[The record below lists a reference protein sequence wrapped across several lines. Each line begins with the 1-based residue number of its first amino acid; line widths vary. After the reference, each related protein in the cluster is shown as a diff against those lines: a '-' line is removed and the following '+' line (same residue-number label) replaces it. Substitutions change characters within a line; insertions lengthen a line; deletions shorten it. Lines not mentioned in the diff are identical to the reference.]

1 METLLAKDPDFSN
14 GWNFLGWL
22 YNKQGRYKLA
32 AIALLKAIEANP
44 FDPYAYN
51 NLGQALAGQKKYEE
65 ALPQYLKQIEINK
78 GDVYAYGNLGRVYL
92 ELNQNQKA
100 QDALEAVA
108 ALSAK
113 PDPYVQFNLGRA
125 YSRNNQPKK
134 AVEAFQKSA
143 EIEPIPNRYNSVAY
157 ELAINHLD
165 LNIAQHYA
173 ESAIADTI
181 LKSRMTS
188 LDHLTAED
196 VRLSAALPSYW
207 DTLGWIRFLR
217 GTIPTL
223 KDTSAV
229 PGKCIPLA
237 KSATTSRKSTKKRIA
252 AKMLSK
258 PISWLLLLRVPC
270 RKPSRLSLRSSAT
283 TLTSTKSP
291 MKLAHV
297 SRFCE
302 RCKSPTLMT
311 SQASRIS
318 GFWWL
323 PAAKFAKCFSRLA
336 MRCCV
341 RRLPPSNRQP
351 SPISFPKLQTRS
363 WFAGQAL
370 LSPGCT

>member
-1 METLLAKDPDFSN
+1 MALSVTLLLLPLVLHAQESETAPVIPVYSFLLQSLNGPSGPALTAYVADVTKSVNRRWSARVREAVSYGKGVVAVRFTVNKNGTLAPDSIATEVSASPLLDQASTAIIASAPPFNTFPKELNLPGIEFRCTFRYGLLPDGPYKTLYESARTASGNRDYSTAAQIMETLLAKDPDFSN

-32 AIALLKAIEANP
+32 AIALLKAIEVNP

-65 ALPQYLKQIEINK
+65 AVTQYLKQIEINK

-165 LNIAQHYA
+165 LNIAEHYA
-173 ESAIADTI
+173 ESAIADTM

-207 DTLGWIRFLR
+207 DTLG
-217 GTIPTL
+217 
-223 KDTSAV
+223 
-229 PGKCIPLA
+229 
-237 KSATTSRKSTKKRIA
+237 
-252 AKMLSK
+252 
-258 PISWLLLLRVPC
+258 
-270 RKPSRLSLRSSAT
+270 
-283 TLTSTKSP
+283 
-291 MKLAHV
+291 
-297 SRFCE
+297 
-302 RCKSPTLMT
+302 
-311 SQASRIS
+311 
-318 GFWWL
+318 
-323 PAAKFAKCFSRLA
+323 
-336 MRCCV
+336 
-341 RRLPPSNRQP
+341 
-351 SPISFPKLQTRS
+351 
-363 WFAGQAL
+363 
-370 LSPGCT
+370 